1 MLPIIAGI
9 VSSLI
14 SGGLPKVAQSVIE
27 KGTEYVEDKLG
38 IKLKPE
44 MSQEELQRV
53 SEAAMKHEEFLI
65 QEENKNTAD
74 ARDMQKV
81 ALKQDDVWSKRFIY
95 IFAGVWS
102 IFVMVYI
109 SWITF
114 GTIPIASVRFADTIL
129 GFLLGTIVSTIIN
142 FFFGSS
148 SGSSKKTEQLIE
160 GLKDAARKPNG

>member
-44 MSQEELQRV
+44 MSQEELQKV

-74 ARDMQKV
+74 ARDMNEHI
-81 ALKQDDVWSKRFIY
+81 QDSQFASWLAKNSAYLLDFI
-95 IFAGVWS
+95 IV
-102 IFVMVYI
+102 
-109 SWITF
+109 
-114 GTIPIASVRFADTIL
+114 IASVVLTFIAFFTSVPIDNKELVYTL
-129 GFLLGTIVSTIIN
+129 VGSLWTYSGVVIN
-142 FFFGSS
+142 FHRATSIGR
-148 SGSSKKTEQLIE
+148 QR
-160 GLKDAARKPNG
+160 KDEIISRKV